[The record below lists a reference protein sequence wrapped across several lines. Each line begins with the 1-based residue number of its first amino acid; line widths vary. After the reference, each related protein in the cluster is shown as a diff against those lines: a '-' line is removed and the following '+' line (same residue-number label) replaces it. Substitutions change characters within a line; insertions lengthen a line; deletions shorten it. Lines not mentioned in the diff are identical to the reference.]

1 MSEPDLSGPTAGP
14 TVGLIGAGNI
24 SHVHAAAWKALGAR
38 VLVHSHAGAA
48 EVAEQ
53 YGFEAVDSLDEV
65 LAQVEFVDIV
75 TPSATH
81 KELTLAAIK
90 AGRDVICEKPLTL
103 TAADSHELFEAAAA
117 AGVRIYPAHVVRFF
131 PAYSAAYAAVRGGR
145 IGEVAV
151 ARFFRQASSPA
162 GAGWYRDVARSGGVI
177 MDLMVHDL
185 DQARWICGEV
195 TSVYAVQSPPTVDG
209 ISPVNV
215 AAHVTLTHASGAISH
230 LRATWGATGT
240 QFKSGFSIAGST
252 GVLEYS
258 SAEDT
263 GYAEELQDGATGGD
277 LLIPASTLGE
287 SPYLI
292 QLREL
297 AAALRGGPEPRVTA
311 ADGATAVYLA
321 EAARESMATGATID
335 MTTWKPS
342 PSHHRGQVDP
352 AGVVA

>member
-1 MSEPDLSGPTAGP
+1 MTEPDLTGL

-24 SHVHAAAWKALGAR
+24 AHVHVAAWKALGAR

-48 EVAEQ
+48 ELASQ
-53 YGFEAVDSLDEV
+53 YGLEAVDSLDAV
-65 LAQVEFVDIV
+65 FAGVDFVDIV

-81 KELTLAAIK
+81 KELALAAIK

-103 TAADSHELFEAAAA
+103 TAGDSHELSAAAES

-131 PAYSAAYAAVRGGR
+131 PAYKAAYDAVRAGR

-240 QFKSGFSIAGST
+240 QFKSGFAIAGST
-252 GVLEYS
+252 GVLDYS

-263 GYAEELQDGATGGD
+263 GYAEELMDGGSGGD

-287 SPYLI
+287 SPYLT

-297 AAALRGGPEPRVTA
+297 AAALNGGPAPRVVA
-311 ADGATAVYLA
+311 ADGAAAVYLA
-321 EAARESMATGATID
+321 EAARESMATGLVID
-335 MTTWKPS
+335 MTS
-342 PSHHRGQVDP
+342 FDP
-352 AGVVA
+352 AGVAR

>member
-1 MSEPDLSGPTAGP
+1 MAEPELAGL

-24 SHVHAAAWKALGAR
+24 AHVHVAAWKALGAR
-38 VLVHSHAGAA
+38 VLVNSHAGAA
-48 EVAEQ
+48 ELAAQ
-53 YGFEAVDSLDEV
+53 YGLEAADSLDALFAEV
-65 LAQVEFVDIV
+65 DFVDIV

-81 KELTLAAIK
+81 KEITLAAIN

-103 TAADSHELFEAAAA
+103 TAADSRELSEAAAA

-131 PAYSAAYAAVRGGR
+131 PAYAAAHAAVLEDR
-145 IGEVAV
+145 IGKVAV
-151 ARFFRQASSPA
+151 ARFFRVASSPA

-215 AAHVTLTHASGAISH
+215 AAHVTLTHEGGAISH
-230 LRATWGATGT
+230 LRATWGASGT
-240 QFKSGFSIAGST
+240 QFRSGFSIAGAS

-263 GYAEELQDGATGGD
+263 GFAEELQDDASTGD
-277 LLIPASTLGE
+277 LLIPSSTLYE
-287 SPYLI
+287 SPYLT

-297 AAALRGGPEPRVTA
+297 ASALRGGAEPRVGA
-311 ADGATAVYLA
+311 ADGIAAVYLA
-321 EAARESMATGATID
+321 EAARESMATGRAVD
-335 MTTWKPS
+335 MITFDPS
-342 PSHHRGQVDP
+342 GAS
-352 AGVVA
+352 A